1 MNDSHELHGMVND
14 AFGVPIK
21 VTVDIE
27 YSVEDYDQ
35 IHIERVTYMI
45 CGRNLPYKLADDEYD
60 LAVSEITEILLEQG
74 SHEQMQLS
82 YAPSEID
89 DTHLNPYGD
98 RR

>member
-45 CGRNLPYKLADDEYD
+45 CGRNLQTM
-60 LAVSEITEILLEQG
+60 SMI
-74 SHEQMQLS
+74 
-82 YAPSEID
+82 
-89 DTHLNPYGD
+89 
-98 RR
+98 